1 MGMNVNVKL
10 ESLKQVLD
18 NSLIVKP
25 PYSKRHAELVSAS
38 HRKSLTF
45 SLN

>member
-1 MGMNVNVKL
+1 MGMNVNVKF
-10 ESLKQVLD
+10 EILKQVQD
-18 NSLIVKP
+18 GSLIIKP
-25 PYSKRHAELVSAS
+25 PNSKRHAELVSAS